1 MDARDVLVYLHVAFI
16 FLFVLVHGA
25 SAVIAF
31 RLRGERDPARVA
43 VLLETSRAAL
53 NSWPLVT
60 AMAGFVLT
68 GIALGFIGGYW
79 GSGWLWASI
88 GILVLV
94 VVGMTPAGAI
104 PLKRART
111 ALGLEKPRGGTAEV
125 VPDPT
130 EGQRVIQSWSPL
142 PVAGVGGVGLL
153 VILWLMMFKP
163 F

>member
-1 MDARDVLVYLHVAFI
+1 MDLTGVLVYLHVVFI
-16 FLFVLVHGA
+16 LLFVLVHGA

-53 NSWPLVT
+53 YSWPLMT

-68 GIALGFIGGYW
+68 GIALGFMGGYW

-104 PLKRART
+104 PLKKARI
-111 ALGLEKPRGGTAEV
+111 ALGLEKPSGGTAEV
-125 VPDPT
+125 APDPA
-130 EGQRVIQSWSPL
+130 EGQRVLQGWSPL
-142 PVAGVGGVGLL
+142 PVAGMGGIGLL
-153 VILWLMMFKP
+153 IILWLMMFKP